1 MNTVKVNPRKLNTEL
16 SAEEMQEL
24 ENAEKKEPVFDDD
37 SPLLMKEQLMQ
48 FKRINRENRTKP
60 TISLRISPATLKKA
74 KQYGKGYTGL
84 LSRLLDAAIED
95 EELVRK
101 CI

>member
-1 MNTVKVNPRKLNTEL
+1 MVKMKLSDLNSELTE
-16 SAEEMQEL
+16 EERREL
-24 ENAEKKEPVFDDD
+24 DEAEKKEPVFDGD
-37 SPLLMKEQLMQ
+37 SPLMMKEQLMQ
-48 FKRINRENRTKP
+48 FKRINHENRTKP
-60 TISLRISPATLKKA
+60 TISIRISPATLKKA

-84 LSRLLDAAIED
+84 LSRLLDAAIDD

>member
-1 MNTVKVNPRKLNTEL
+1 MVKMNLRDLSPEL
-16 SAEEMQEL
+16 LPEEL
-24 ENAEKKEPVFDDD
+24 EELDEAERKAPVFDDD
-37 SPLLMKEQLMQ
+37 SPAMTPEQIQQ

-74 KQYGKGYTGL
+74 KQYGKGYTAL
-84 LSRLLDAAIED
+84 LSRLLDAAIDD